1 MTSTKAEQLS
11 MFVQGMQEIPTIP
24 EIVHK
29 VLAIIDDPDSSVS
42 DLERVISR
50 DQTSAAK
57 LLKLANSAYYGF
69 NRRVATVHQAI
80 IVIGFNAV
88 KSIVI
93 GLSVFDQFHTTNA
106 TANKLLKGLW
116 MHSLGAATV
125 AKEIALRTSLATP
138 ESAFICGLLHDFGK
152 VLFFVQGAE
161 RYLGVVQAAAR
172 QACEIRLTEQQEYG
186 FDHADLG
193 GWMID
198 RWNLPID
205 IVAAAREHHLPATGE
220 IGAMSKIV
228 CVANALV
235 HEVKLGWSGYDAST
249 PLSPDVLIALGLS
262 TESRADLR
270 AYLES
275 EQPKIQTFFDVMV
288 AA

>member
-93 GLSVFDQFHTTNA
+93 GLSVFDQFHTTNT

-116 MHSLGAATV
+116 MHSLGAADR
-125 AKEIALRTSLATP
+125 KS
-138 ESAFICGLLHDFGK
+138 
-152 VLFFVQGAE
+152 
-161 RYLGVVQAAAR
+161 VV
-172 QACEIRLTEQQEYG
+172 
-186 FDHADLG
+186 
-193 GWMID
+193 
-198 RWNLPID
+198 
-205 IVAAAREHHLPATGE
+205 
-220 IGAMSKIV
+220 
-228 CVANALV
+228 
-235 HEVKLGWSGYDAST
+235 
-249 PLSPDVLIALGLS
+249 
-262 TESRADLR
+262 
-270 AYLES
+270 
-275 EQPKIQTFFDVMV
+275 
-288 AA
+288 